1 MKRKKNDANKTLVKN
16 DPITLLSRMMPKS
29 FIKRIERKK
38 KSLSKTKSDQK
49 ILKKIQKLSKAKK
62 AGFTT
67 FSFIS
72 DVEQNQIK
80 CVLNNLIL
88 LICFKII

>member
-1 MKRKKNDANKTLVKN
+1 M
-16 DPITLLSRMMPKS
+16 IQG
-29 FIKRIERKK
+29 KK

-49 ILKKIQKLSKAKK
+49 ILKKIQKLSKAQQ
-62 AGFTT
+62 AGFMT

-80 CVLNNLIL
+80 CVLNKLIL
-88 LICFKII
+88 FILF